1 MINNSTTL
9 VNTLNKTILKTT
21 AGLLFVCFF
30 YKIMDNVSKASETLL
45 KSYIISR
52 WWNISNDLHPE
63 NHFDLFFLLF
73 PLRHQPVHLPAILG
87 NTLLCR
93 EKHIPS
99 ISPDQ
104 RAKIH
109 LGRKEKGFYFPE
121 CKFQAVTQ
129 GAIAHWHSFFLQVT
143 SSPSSSSSSL
153 SPQSNVIASIEMW

>member
-63 NHFDLFFLLF
+63 NHFDLFL
-73 PLRHQPVHLPAILG
+73 AILG

-109 LGRKEKGFYFPE
+109 LGRNLKGFYFPE